1 MTELAKFT
9 KKLVAAPYCFFF
21 LKKKKIIVIQLAKG
35 FLRAVAGYV
44 SLIELGII
52 LFVVTFCSAVNRPTI
67 GN

>member
-21 LKKKKIIVIQLAKG
+21 FNYLFFFKKKIIVIQLAKG

-52 LFVVTFCSAVNRPTI
+52 
-67 GN
+67 